1 VRRFTSKSLVCK
13 HSFRESNGKCF
24 DFANGEKFNT
34 GTMPGSQ
41 TLLEPRVGF
50 NLMLK
55 VMRQLYFVEV
65 VVYSQV
71 EHQVFSCRML
81 LENVLTGFV
90 DASGAALSS
99 GGYGFTANPN
109 DYFIPATPTLPSDF

>member
-1 VRRFTSKSLVCK
+1 V
-13 HSFRESNGKCF
+13 F

-41 TLLEPRVGF
+41 TLREELVSI
-50 NLMLK
+50 LMLK

-81 LENVLTGFV
+81 LKTMAYYIFV

-99 GGYGFTANPN
+99 GGYGFTANQMITLFLQP
-109 DYFIPATPTLPSDF
+109 YFANLFFSFNRSKL